1 MGAVFTALAFFFAG
15 GVSAKI
21 RELLLNPN
29 AFITEFFNRAALET
43 LLKDHF
49 WGRTKS
55 HEIIFRLLVLELW
68 GQRFIKPPVFSR

>member
-1 MGAVFTALAFFFAG
+1 MPERAPDGTRPSQPEVPQKVGLAEAY
-15 GVSAKI
+15 
-21 RELLLNPN
+21 
-29 AFITEFFNRAALET
+29 AALET

-49 WGRTKS
+49 WGRVKC